1 MTEFGSKE
9 LITIGVLARASG
21 LTPSALRFYDDCGL
35 LVPARVDG
43 ATGYRYYRESQ
54 CARAVMIRQLRGIGV
69 PLEVISEILA
79 GDAERA
85 TRLLDAHVLELRRR
99 AEEAAVVAGTIKD
112 TIGDTATGQ
121 TALSA
126 ATLAAAIDQVRSAAA
141 RTGEIPVL
149 AGVLV
154 EASAG
159 SLTLTATDRY
169 RLSTRTMA
177 IGRSAAD
184 WSLVVDAGDLAA
196 IGSWLR
202 EAEEVTVAPAAGA
215 LVVVADGSERRC
227 RTIDDSFPDYRAMLA
242 SLAPVRTRVLVIRDR
257 LLDMTEGYD
266 GTILCSADAT
276 ELALSRADGRTA
288 RLPVTLTGP
297 GITLAFAAPT
307 LSPAIRAALGPEI
320 MLDIAAPDLPV
331 LIRSA
336 TDGDLTTLVMPTAQ
350 PNSTGHKA

>member
-1 MTEFGSKE
+1 MTEFGSEE

-54 CARAVMIRQLRGIGV
+54 CARAVMIRQLRGIAV

-79 GDAERA
+79 GDVERA
-85 TRLLDAHVLELRRR
+85 ARLLDAHVLELRRQ
-99 AEEAAVVAGTIKD
+99 AEEAAVVARTIKG
-112 TIGDTATGQ
+112 TIGDTATRQ
-121 TALSA
+121 TSLSA

-141 RTGEIPVL
+141 RTDEIPVL
-149 AGVLV
+149 AGVLI

-169 RLSTRTMA
+169 RLSTRTIA
-177 IGRSAAD
+177 LSRPAAD
-184 WSLVVDAGDLAA
+184 WSLVVDAGDLAS

-202 EAEEVTVAPAAGA
+202 EAEEVTVAPATGA
-215 LVVVADGSERRC
+215 LVVAAGSIERRC

-242 SLAPVRTRVLVIRDR
+242 GLAPARTRVLVLRDR
-257 LLDMTEGYD
+257 LLDMIEGYD
-266 GTILCSADAT
+266 GTIIFSVEAT
-276 ELALSRADGRTA
+276 VLALSRADGRTA

-297 GITLAFAAPT
+297 GIDLTFAATT
-307 LSPAIRAALGPEI
+307 LSPAIGAALGPEI

-331 LIRSA
+331 LVRSA
-336 TDGDLTTLVMPTAQ
+336 TDGDLTTLVMPTAH
-350 PNSTGHKA
+350 PNSKGHNV